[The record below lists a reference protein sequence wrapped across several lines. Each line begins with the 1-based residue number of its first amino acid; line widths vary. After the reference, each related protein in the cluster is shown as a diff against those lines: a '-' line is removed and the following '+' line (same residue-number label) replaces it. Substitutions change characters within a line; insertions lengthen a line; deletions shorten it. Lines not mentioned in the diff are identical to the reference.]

1 MLCWSAH
8 SCTRS
13 RKFLLACSAA
23 IPPAPVGSLNRIY
36 IVTVYSS
43 VKALPSLFVTVIN
56 NTSCKYSF
64 KRLYMSN
71 DVFDTSKL
79 TDDQVLDLVYST
91 LETLCEELENRGIEP
106 DYIDSTLFIL
116 FTERM
121 YVAGDREAYEGI
133 IEDALNDSWPGAPTI
148 H

>member
-1 MLCWSAH
+1 
-8 SCTRS
+8 
-13 RKFLLACSAA
+13 
-23 IPPAPVGSLNRIY
+23 
-36 IVTVYSS
+36 
-43 VKALPSLFVTVIN
+43 
-56 NTSCKYSF
+56 
-64 KRLYMSN
+64 MSN